1 VVVTVNDGHVHIRVL
16 QTPGRLQTT
25 ETATDDHHPAAG
37 HPDTVTVM

>member
-1 VVVTVNDGHVHIRVL
+1 MVVPVNDGQGHIRVL

-37 HPDTVTVM
+37 HPDTVTVI